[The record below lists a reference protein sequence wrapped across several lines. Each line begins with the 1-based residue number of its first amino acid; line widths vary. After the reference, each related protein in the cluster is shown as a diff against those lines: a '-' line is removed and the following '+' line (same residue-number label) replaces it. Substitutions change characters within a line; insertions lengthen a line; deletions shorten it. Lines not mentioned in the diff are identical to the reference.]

1 MNELF
6 SKIQP
11 KLDENR
17 NWDYSNYMTEHFPR
31 RISGMGDDRRAS
43 EWIVEKFRSFGLEA
57 EIAEYTA
64 YNSNPVG
71 SFVGGGEQPRG
82 FETLSDDDWDRIIR
96 LNLYSM
102 FYMCRAAFPYM
113 KEQLSG
119 KIVNISSGF
128 ALAGGDYCAHYATA
142 KAGAIGFTTSL
153 AKEMAPYNVNVNV
166 IPVPTTDTPLLR
178 ATLSQEM
185 IQREIDVTPMKR
197 IATTEDI
204 ADTVLFLVSD
214 AARYITGQII
224 APNGGRRM
232 LV

>member
-1 MNELF
+1 MNTNDNRLKAHKLIDHIFQDLLPAHGMAQRPEQ
-6 SKIQP
+6 IQLSHRM
-11 KLDENR
+11 LDAMQ
-17 NWDYSNYMTEHFPR
+17 DG
-31 RISGMGDDRRAS
+31 RIALCDAGTGIGKTYAYLAAATAAS
-43 EWIVEKFRSFGLEA
+43 
-57 EIAEYTA
+57 
-64 YNSNPVG
+64 
-71 SFVGGGEQPRG
+71 
-82 FETLSDDDWDRIIR
+82 
-96 LNLYSM
+96 
-102 FYMCRAAFPYM
+102 AFPTG
-113 KEQLSG
+113 Q
-119 KIVNISSGF
+119 IARPIIISTSS
-128 ALAGGDYCAHYATA
+128 TA

>member
-1 MNELF
+1 
-6 SKIQP
+6 
-11 KLDENR
+11 
-17 NWDYSNYMTEHFPR
+17 
-31 RISGMGDDRRAS
+31 
-43 EWIVEKFRSFGLEA
+43 
-57 EIAEYTA
+57 
-64 YNSNPVG
+64 
-71 SFVGGGEQPRG
+71 
-82 FETLSDDDWDRIIR
+82 
-96 LNLYSM
+96 
-102 FYMCRAAFPYM
+102 
-113 KEQLSG
+113 
-119 KIVNISSGF
+119 
-128 ALAGGDYCAHYATA
+128 
-142 KAGAIGFTTSL
+142 
-153 AKEMAPYNVNVNV
+153 MAPYNVNVNV